1 MRDFGSAVVLAGG
14 KSSRM
19 GFDKSTMVLQ
29 NKKLIES
36 TIKKLDSLF
45 DDIIISVD
53 SIEKKSEFNHAKIA
67 VDKVKGVGPLGGMI
81 SALEMAQ
88 SDKLFVIPCD
98 MPVIDTKYISFMMK
112 YMDDNEI
119 ILSEKNGYFEP
130 FPGFYSKSLI
140 PRIEEL
146 INQNRRSIRSIFECS
161 RTKVISES
169 EWKKLGFSEE
179 IFTNLN
185 TTQDVEKYLSY
196 KWLKLI

>member
-53 SIEKKSEFNHAKIA
+53 SLEKKSEFNHDKIV

-88 SDKLFVIPCD
+88 SDRLFVIPCD
-98 MPVIDTKYISFMMK
+98 MPVIDIKYISFMMK

-196 KWLKLI
+196 K

>member
-119 ILSEKNGYFEP
+119 IFSEKNGYFEP

-146 INQNRRSIRSIFECS
+146 INQNRCSIRAIFECS

>member
-88 SDKLFVIPCD
+88 SDRLFVIPCD

>member
-53 SIEKKSEFNHAKIA
+53 CIEKKSEFNHDKIV

-88 SDKLFVIPCD
+88 SDRLFVIPCD
-98 MPVIDTKYISFMMK
+98 MPVIDIKYISFMMK

>member
-53 SIEKKSEFNHAKIA
+53 GLEKKSEFNHDKIV

-88 SDKLFVIPCD
+88 SDRLFVIPCD
-98 MPVIDTKYISFMMK
+98 MPVIDIKYISFMMK

-140 PRIEEL
+140 PRIDEL

-196 KWLKLI
+196 K

>member
-45 DDIIISVD
+45 DDIIISGD
-53 SIEKKSEFNHAKIA
+53 GLEKKSEFNHDKIV

-88 SDKLFVIPCD
+88 SDRLFVIPCD
-98 MPVIDTKYISFMMK
+98 MPVIDIKYISFMMK

-196 KWLKLI
+196 K

>member
-14 KSSRM
+14 RSSRM

-53 SIEKKSEFNHAKIA
+53 SLEKKSEFNHDKIV

-88 SDKLFVIPCD
+88 SDRLFVIPCD
-98 MPVIDTKYISFMMK
+98 MPVIDIKYISFMMK

-196 KWLKLI
+196 K

>member
-98 MPVIDTKYISFMMK
+98 MPVIDTKFISFMMK

-119 ILSEKNGYFEP
+119 IFSEKNGYFEP

-146 INQNRRSIRSIFECS
+146 INQNRCSIRSIFECS

>member
-53 SIEKKSEFNHAKIA
+53 SLEKKSEFNHDKIV

-88 SDKLFVIPCD
+88 SDRLFVIPCD

-146 INQNRRSIRSIFECS
+146 INQNRRSIRSIFGCS

-196 KWLKLI
+196 K

>member
-53 SIEKKSEFNHAKIA
+53 GLEKKSEFNHDKIV

-88 SDKLFVIPCD
+88 SDRLFVIPCD
-98 MPVIDTKYISFMMK
+98 MPVIDIKYISFMMK

-146 INQNRRSIRSIFECS
+146 INQNRCSIRSIFECS

-196 KWLKLI
+196 K

>member
-53 SIEKKSEFNHAKIA
+53 SLEKKSEFNHAKIV
-67 VDKVKGVGPLGGMI
+67 VDKVKGIGPLGGMI
-81 SALEMAQ
+81 SALETAQ

-196 KWLKLI
+196 K

>member
-53 SIEKKSEFNHAKIA
+53 SLEKKSEFNHAKIV
-67 VDKVKGVGPLGGMI
+67 VDKVKGIGPLGGMI
-81 SALEMAQ
+81 SALETAQ

>member
-1 MRDFGSAVVLAGG
+1 MKDFGSAVILAGG

-19 GFDKSTMVLQ
+19 GFDKSTMTLD
-29 NKKLIES
+29 NGKLIDN
-36 TIKKLDSLF
+36 TISQLEFIF
-45 DDIIISVD
+45 DDIIISVN
-53 SIEKKSEFNHAKIA
+53 SIDKKNRFNYENIV
-67 VDKVKGVGPLGGMI
+67 VDKVAEAGPLGGII
-81 SALEMAQ
+81 SAMEIA
-88 SDKLFVIPCD
+88 KTKNLFVIPCD
-98 MPVIDTKYISFMMK
+98 MPFIDLNYVDYLMKNIVDNQIIISER
-112 YMDDNEI
+112 N
-119 ILSEKNGYFEP
+119 NYFEP

-146 INQNRRSIRSIFECS
+146 INHNRRSIRAIFECS

-196 KWLKLI
+196 K

>member
-53 SIEKKSEFNHAKIA
+53 GLEKTSECNHDKIV

-88 SDKLFVIPCD
+88 SDRLFVIPCD

-140 PRIEEL
+140 PRIDEL
-146 INQNRRSIRSIFECS
+146 INQNRRSIRAIFECS

-196 KWLKLI
+196 K

>member
-53 SIEKKSEFNHAKIA
+53 GLEKKSEFNHDKIV

-88 SDKLFVIPCD
+88 SDRLFVIPCD
-98 MPVIDTKYISFMMK
+98 MPVIDIKYISFMMK

-146 INQNRRSIRSIFECS
+146 INQNRCSIRSIFECS

>member
-53 SIEKKSEFNHAKIA
+53 SIEKKSEFNHDNIA
-67 VDKVKGVGPLGGMI
+67 VDEVKGVGPLGGMI

-146 INQNRRSIRSIFECS
+146 INQNRRSIRAIFECS

>member
-1 MRDFGSAVVLAGG
+1 
-14 KSSRM
+14 
-19 GFDKSTMVLQ
+19 
-29 NKKLIES
+29 
-36 TIKKLDSLF
+36 
-45 DDIIISVD
+45 
-53 SIEKKSEFNHAKIA
+53 
-67 VDKVKGVGPLGGMI
+67 
-81 SALEMAQ
+81 
-88 SDKLFVIPCD
+88 
-98 MPVIDTKYISFMMK
+98 
-112 YMDDNEI
+112 MDDNEI

-146 INQNRRSIRSIFECS
+146 INQNRRSIRAIFECS

-196 KWLKLI
+196 K

>member
-53 SIEKKSEFNHAKIA
+53 GLEKKSEFNHDKIV

-88 SDKLFVIPCD
+88 SDRLFVIPCD
-98 MPVIDTKYISFMMK
+98 MPVIDIKYISFMMK

-140 PRIEEL
+140 PRIDEL
-146 INQNRRSIRSIFECS
+146 INQNRRSIRAIFECS

-196 KWLKLI
+196 K

>member
-53 SIEKKSEFNHAKIA
+53 SIEKKSEFNHDKIA

-140 PRIEEL
+140 PRIDEL
-146 INQNRRSIRSIFECS
+146 INQNRRSIRAIFECS

>member
-53 SIEKKSEFNHAKIA
+53 GLEKKSEFNHDKIV

-88 SDKLFVIPCD
+88 SDRLFVIPCD
-98 MPVIDTKYISFMMK
+98 MPVIDIKYISFMMK

-196 KWLKLI
+196 K

>member
-1 MRDFGSAVVLAGG
+1 
-14 KSSRM
+14 
-19 GFDKSTMVLQ
+19 MVLQ

-88 SDKLFVIPCD
+88 SDRLFVIPCD

-146 INQNRRSIRSIFECS
+146 INQNRRSIRAIFECS

-196 KWLKLI
+196 K

>member
-88 SDKLFVIPCD
+88 SDRLFVIPCD
-98 MPVIDTKYISFMMK
+98 MPVIDIKYISFMMK

>member
-53 SIEKKSEFNHAKIA
+53 SLEKKSEFNHDKIV

-88 SDKLFVIPCD
+88 SDRLFVIPCD